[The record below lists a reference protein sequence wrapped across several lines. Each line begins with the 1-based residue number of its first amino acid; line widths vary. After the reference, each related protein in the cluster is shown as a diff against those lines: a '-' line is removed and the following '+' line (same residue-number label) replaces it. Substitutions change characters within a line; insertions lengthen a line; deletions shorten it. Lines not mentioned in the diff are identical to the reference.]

1 MGIERNLW
9 GNWFV
14 ASLGHTLRS
23 RAEVARK
30 AHNLEVGGS
39 IPSSA
44 TKYIALWCKRLHTRL
59 ITLKG
64 GSTPRY
70 ATKKNSFSKIL
81 VEK

>member
-1 MGIERNLW
+1 MEQW
-9 GNWFV
+9 
-14 ASLGHTLRS
+14 S
-23 RAEVARK
+23 ARK

-44 TKYIALWCKRLHTRL
+44 TKNIALWCKRLHTRL

-70 ATKKNSFSKIL
+70 ATIDFYKQTPEYGGFNTH
-81 VEK
+81 EMAWC